1 MKKENGQKER
11 TENNQLVVIKNEANS
26 LILRVQKMEVV
37 SQETL
42 ETAADLLRNVT
53 MVKKKVE
60 VLFDPQI
67 EASYRAWQI
76 ALKQKK
82 DYVGPLIEAEKLIK
96 SKTSD
101 YIVEQNRI
109 LEDKR
114 LKAEEEARKKE
125 EKLKAKIMK
134 KIEKTDDSETKAIL
148 EEQMENV
155 VVQPETAYMPTTVKV
170 VGMSQQKDYKIEVVN
185 KKELLKAVLNDEV
198 VVDINSLV
206 DVKIGVLKTYL
217 KNSGKDK
224 IAGCVVKRAVIQK
237 FKQGE

>member
-1 MKKENGQKER
+1 
-11 TENNQLVVIKNEANS
+11 LANS
-26 LILRVQKMEVV
+26 F
-37 SQETL
+37 ET
-42 ETAADLLRNVT
+42 E
-53 MVKKKVE
+53 
-60 VLFDPQI
+60 
-67 EASYRAWQI
+67 
-76 ALKQKK
+76 K

-170 VGMSQQKDYKIEVVN
+170 DGMSQQKG
-185 KKELLKAVLNDEV
+185 L
-198 VVDINSLV
+198 
-206 DVKIGVLKTYL
+206 
-217 KNSGKDK
+217 
-224 IAGCVVKRAVIQK
+224 
-237 FKQGE
+237 